1 MKEYA
6 FNMENISFGKKK
18 NQMTLLQ
25 DGENLF
31 LSLKDISGYEVSRI
45 KVLHISKIKKLTNFF
60 MRGFNIPLEGR
71 TPEEL
76 IIPEEGL
83 KEAERKIIV
92 KGENSEERIKNAM
105 SLLERNFEGKV
116 NRDIYPRNMKY
127 IDTPNRDLQNNHIIF
142 RLTQEDSD
150 VKATMH
156 MHNDLPGDQKLINKF
171 FFTETAM
178 PQVVNFFREVLSLEP
193 ITKSVLSTRKEYKT
207 LFGEVAVDKIKDENV
222 DYYVI
227 ELELDKFIDENRD
240 SSKIDK
246 AAKKIATEIGL
257 GDCEIVDA
265 GTEAIY
271 DKQSGKDF
279 FDANRISDK
288 QKE

>member
-1 MKEYA
+1 MQEYS

-18 NQMTLLQ
+18 SNISLLQ
-25 DGENLF
+25 DGEDLY
-31 LSLKDISGYEVSRI
+31 LSAKDISGQEIARI

-60 MRGFNIPLEGR
+60 MRGFNISLEGR
-71 TPEEL
+71 TSEEL

-92 KGENSEERIKNAM
+92 KGENFEQRIENAM
-105 SLLERNFEGKV
+105 NLLEKNFDGKV
-116 NRDIYPRNMKY
+116 NKDTYLRTMKY
-127 IDTPNRDLQNNHIIF
+127 LDTPNGDLQNNHIIF
-142 RLTQEDSD
+142 RLTQENNE

-156 MHNDLPGDQKLINKF
+156 MRNNLPGDQKLINKF
-171 FFTETAM
+171 FFTQTAM
-178 PQVVNFFREVLSLEP
+178 PQVTNFFRETLSLEP
-193 ITKSVLSTRKEYKT
+193 ITKSVPSTRKEYKT
-207 LFGEVAVDKIKDENV
+207 LFGEVAVDRIKDQYV

-240 SSKIDK
+240 FSRIDK
-246 AAKKIATEIGL
+246 AAQKIATEIGL

-279 FDANRISDK
+279 FEVNKMRDK